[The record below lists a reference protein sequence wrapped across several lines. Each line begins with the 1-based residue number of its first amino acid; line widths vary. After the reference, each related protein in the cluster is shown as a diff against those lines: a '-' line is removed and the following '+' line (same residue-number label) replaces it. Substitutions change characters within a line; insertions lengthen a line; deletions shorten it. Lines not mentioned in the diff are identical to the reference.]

1 MTVTLKPDLESELA
15 ARAKAEGSAMSVRV
29 SNLRDQDRSDV
40 QDLSNTTPAERLQ
53 MMWQLTV
60 DAWAFKGEPVA
71 ELRLPRH
78 IIRVLRR
85 ES

>member
-1 MTVTLKPDLESELA
+1 MANETRKVTVTRLE
-15 ARAKAEGSAMSVRV
+15 
-29 SNLRDQDRSDV
+29 DQDRVD
-40 QDLSNTTPAERLQ
+40 DLKSTTPAERLE
-53 MMWQLTV
+53 MMWQLTL

-78 IIRVLRR
+78 IVRVLRR

>member
-1 MTVTLKPDLESELA
+1 MKSEII
-15 ARAKAEGSAMSVRV
+15 RVRKLTDV
-29 SNLRDQDRSDV
+29 DQDDHLKS
-40 QDLSNTTPAERLQ
+40 TTPAERLA
-53 MMWQLTV
+53 MMWQLTL

-78 IIRVLRR
+78 IVRVLRT

>member
-1 MTVTLKPDLESELA
+1 MQVDVKTLRIRQRDEQSDKDDLKS
-15 ARAKAEGSAMSVRV
+15 
-29 SNLRDQDRSDV
+29 
-40 QDLSNTTPAERLQ
+40 TTPAQRIE
-53 MMWQLTV
+53 MMWQLTL
-60 DAWAFKGEPVA
+60 DAWAFKGEPIA

>member
-1 MTVTLKPDLESELA
+1 MAANTSEI
-15 ARAKAEGSAMSVRV
+15 RV
-29 SNLRDQDRSDV
+29 SNLCFQDRSDIK
-40 QDLSNTTPAERLQ
+40 DLSQTTAAERIQ
-53 MMWQLTV
+53 MMWQLTL

-78 IIRVLRR
+78 IVRVLRR

>member
-1 MTVTLKPDLESELA
+1 VIDPADGIIVKGYMPLKIQQIRISKLQEPDSIDDLKLA
-15 ARAKAEGSAMSVRV
+15 
-29 SNLRDQDRSDV
+29 
-40 QDLSNTTPAERLQ
+40 TPAKRLE
-53 MMWQLTV
+53 MMWQLAV

-78 IIRVLRR
+78 IVRVLRK

>member
-1 MTVTLKPDLESELA
+1 MVLKASE
-15 ARAKAEGSAMSVRV
+15 VRV
-29 SNLRDQDRSDV
+29 SNLRDQDRSD
-40 QDLSNTTPAERLQ
+40 QDNFSRTTPAERLQ

-60 DAWAFKGEPVA
+60 DAWAFKGERVV

-78 IIRVLRR
+78 IVRVLRR